1 MVIKV
6 NSLIINMKSGGL
18 KTLKLYRVYSGS
30 SGIFSLNVCKT
41 SNLKWDFSKIIINS
55 ISFIKKYIGN

>member
-18 KTLKLYRVYSGS
+18 KTLKLYRDYSGS
-30 SGIFSLNVCKT
+30 SGIFSLDVCKIL
-41 SNLKWDFSKIIINS
+41 NLKWDFSKIIINS